1 MGYRVFY
8 LYDRDEKVLFLFF
21 GPSAYYK
28 AFDKISRPDKK

>member
-8 LYDRDEKVLFLFF
+8 LYDRDKKVLFLFF